1 MSQTTNWHLI
11 QEEIK
16 KGNWLFTI
24 TLTNSSYLRIG
35 GFNARPY
42 SLELILGEKIRPSKI
57 KGILR
62 WWLRIITLGRN
73 HNPSSYKEIE
83 IIIGKY
89 LGSDKKEEGQSK
101 FLLNVISETNDEK
114 INEFRNEMFKMID
127 QYTSQLLNFKYK
139 HEGKEINKIPIE
151 KINLDLHPASLKIE
165 FELKK
170 ELENKSIINE
180 LKKLIEKELGSI
192 VRINKINIKKDKRDK
207 YKRSNRIIASLELN
221 DSFKLLKELA
231 NIPRMKLILME
242 RKEEK
247 GDAKKYINRI
257 KEEFALYPPN
267 SIKIKISF
275 YEKPKD
281 TRERIIN
288 IIEQVLIGL
297 ILMIIFQGLSAFSSR
312 GFAGCKLLDVDINP
326 KLNDSLKDIHNI
338 CKKIINSKD
347 KKDLEESINEL
358 IKSLNI
364 KELISTPNVPTLDSS
379 FKYFQFRV
387 FEVKQNYSAEKILKI
402 INESVM
408 KSTWKQLDR
417 QAIKIPGEG
426 YHTWIL
432 GLPRTQ
438 RNTGYIVFRNGEREE
453 TFRRKSA
460 IGINIFETNNKKFVI
475 LHGFISRDWPIYT
488 EDKQGKKLILKHLSP
503 RYKEG
508 EEITK
513 IMDVYNTAEVVHKAF
528 SQAFKYVESKLK
540 EVESM

>member
-1 MSQTTNWHLI
+1 MSETTNWHSI

-42 SLELILGEKIRPSKI
+42 SLELNLSEKIRPSKI

-62 WWLRIITLGRN
+62 WWIRIMTLGRY

-89 LGSDKKEEGQSK
+89 LGTDKKEEGQSK
-101 FLLNVISETNDEK
+101 FLLIVISETNNDK

-127 QYTSQLLNFKYK
+127 RYTSELLNFKYK
-139 HEGKEINKIPIE
+139 HEGKEINKIPID

-180 LKKLIEKELGSI
+180 LKNLILSQLGSI
-192 VRINKINIKKDKRDK
+192 IKINKINIKKIKGINIK
-207 YKRSNRIIASLELN
+207 TSNRIIVSLELN

-231 NIPRMKLILME
+231 SIPRMKLILME

-267 SIKIKISF
+267 SIKIKISL

-281 TRERIIN
+281 IKERIID
-288 IIEQVLIGL
+288 IVEQVLVGL
-297 ILMIIFQGLSAFSSR
+297 FLMLIFQGLSAFSSR
-312 GFAGCKLLDVDINP
+312 GFAGCKLLDVDFNP

-338 CKKIINSKD
+338 GKKIINSKD

-364 KELISTPNVPTLDSS
+364 KDLKSIPNVPTLDSS

-387 FEVKQNYSAEKILKI
+387 FEVKQNYSTERILKI

-408 KSTWKQLDR
+408 KVTWKQLDR
-417 QAIKIPGEG
+417 QNIRIPGEG

-438 RNTGYIVFRNGEREE
+438 RNTGYIVFRNGKREDA
-453 TFRRKSA
+453 FRRKSA
-460 IGINIFETNNKKFVI
+460 IGINIFENNNKKFVI
-475 LHGFISRDWPIYT
+475 LHGFISSDWPVNT
-488 EDKQGKKLILKHLSP
+488 EDKQGKELILKHFSP
-503 RYKEG
+503 RHKEG
-508 EEITK
+508 EKITN
-513 IMDVYNTAEVVHKAF
+513 IMDVYDTREVVYIAF
-528 SQAFKYVESKLK
+528 YQAFKYIESKLK
-540 EVESM
+540 EVEGM